1 MIFDAI
7 LSEDKSS
14 VTLSVA
20 LEDYDHEPWFSCDF
34 KIEYRPSPKEGHDN
48 IPTLVQTAWM
58 CNTKSQT
65 IFASPLERHKPPRWA
80 DRLAFVLRDRI
91 KAMLLTGLPRDLRRW
106 IDDELID
113 TIANELEVPN
123 DEPVI

>member
-20 LEDYDHEPWFSCDF
+20 VEDYDSEPWFSCIF
-34 KIEYRPSPKEGHDN
+34 EIEYRPSPKEGADN
-48 IPTLVQTAWM
+48 IPTLVQSAWM

-65 IFASPLERHKPPRWA
+65 IFAAISERYKAPRWA

-91 KAMLLTGLPRDLRRW
+91 TAMLLTGQPRDLRRW
-106 IDDELID
+106 IDDELVD
-113 TIANELEVPN
+113 TIAKEMEAE
-123 DEPVI
+123 DEQAG